1 MSKASSIVI
10 QDHELNTGAIQPDNN
25 STTETS
31 THQDNPINN
40 ENQCYNDEQFW
51 QRLISFD
58 PCKFSKM
65 IVYLLEEYGTAE
77 ACNRFDVGNTIEFI
91 IGDFLKD
98 CGFKVLEL
106 PNAKRFD
113 IEIVN
118 YKKLSIKYSSTG
130 NIKLHNSNGCMNK
143 DISMQDTI
151 LLTPTKLYLISNA
164 LLCKNNIDINDYIKN
179 TNDGLELKRK
189 LLTKLEKENYLYMYD
204 INISYNKTQCKN
216 RLCSKTFFS
225 RFKEEYELSLKQ

>member
-1 MSKASSIVI
+1 MSNTSIVI
-10 QDHELNTGAIQPDNN
+10 QHHDLMNTGAIQPDNS

-31 THQDNPINN
+31 THQDNPIT
-40 ENQCYNDEQFW
+40 DEQFW
-51 QRLISFD
+51 QGFISSFD
-58 PCKFSKM
+58 PCEFCKM
-65 IVYLLEEYGTAE
+65 IVYLFEEYGTAE

-91 IGDFLKD
+91 IADVLKG

-118 YKKLSIKYSSTG
+118 YKKLSIKYTNTG
-130 NIKLHNSNGCMNK
+130 NIKLHNSNGCINK
-143 DISMQDTI
+143 DIEIKDTI
-151 LLTPTKLYLISNA
+151 LLTSDKLYLISND

-179 TNDGLELKRK
+179 THDGLQLKRK
-189 LLTKLEKENYLYMYD
+189 LLTKLNKENYRYMYD
-204 INISYNKTQCKN
+204 IDISYNKTQCKN

-225 RFKEEYELSLKQ
+225 KFKEEYALSLKQ